1 MAATRR
7 LWQAL
12 ENAFVSPKVS
22 EEALRQ
28 RVEDARRNL
37 PTPVFW
43 LFGKTQSGKTSI
55 IRALTGSS
63 RADIGNGFQP
73 CTRTAR
79 LYAYPNEETPIL
91 KFLDTRGLGE
101 VAYDPQADMQVQ
113 ADQSHLLIVVVK
125 ALDHALADLIKP
137 LHQIR
142 KSHPKW
148 PVIVVQTCLHEA
160 YPPGFEH
167 VTPYPFGPEGRH
179 DDRLPVDLIRSLE
192 KQRQTFDDNSLRFVP
207 VDFTLPI
214 DGYSPEHYGL
224 EALWATIEAVLPMGL
239 AAMLDDSPQGR
250 EVRNL
255 FFQKAHP
262 HVLSY
267 ALAAGAAG
275 GIPLPFVDIPFLI
288 AIQAKMFHAVASIYG
303 QPMNRQRMTEIS
315 GALGAG
321 FLARMGGRELIKFIP
336 WAGPAFSAV
345 FSASST
351 YALGRTLCAYF
362 DAQENGEKP
371 DLAIMREIYAR
382 ELKEGH
388 SRMSEF
394 FKQMEQKQPAAADAS
409 DNGEPE

>member
-1 MAATRR
+1 MAATRK

-12 ENAFVSPKVS
+12 ENVFVSPKVS
-22 EEALRQ
+22 EEALRL
-28 RVEDARRNL
+28 RVEEARKHL

-43 LFGKTQSGKTSI
+43 LLGKTQSGKTSI

-101 VAYDPQADMQVQ
+101 VAYDPEADMRVLG
-113 ADQSHLLIVVVK
+113 DQSHLLIVVVK

-148 PVIVVQTCLHEA
+148 PVIVAQTCLHEA
-160 YPPGFEH
+160 YPPGFSH
-167 VTPYPFGPEGRH
+167 VAPYPFGESEAASGVPA
-179 DDRLPVDLIRSLE
+179 DLLRSLE
-192 KQRQTFDDNSLRFVP
+192 KQRQTFDDDSLRYVP

-224 EALWATIEAVLPMGL
+224 EALWGAIEAALPLGL
-239 AAMLDDSPQGR
+239 AAMLDDSPHGR
-250 EVRNL
+250 EVSDV
-255 FFQKAHP
+255 FFHKAHP

-275 GIPLPFVDIPFLI
+275 GIPLPLVDIPFLL

-321 FLARMGGRELIKFIP
+321 FLARMGGRELLKFIP
-336 WAGPAFSAV
+336 WAGPAVSAV

-351 YALGRTLCAYF
+351 YALGRTLCVYF

-371 DLAIMREIYAR
+371 DLAIMRDIYAR
-382 ELKEGH
+382 ELKDGH
-388 SRMSEF
+388 AKMSEF
-394 FKQMEQKQPAAADAS
+394 FKQMEKQPATPEAGANGAAS
-409 DNGEPE
+409 G